1 MKYFKYIL
9 NYLYIFFQIFTQIYN
24 KMRLVQID
32 FYKRTQ
38 IVSKC
43 LQMLVRGWGLNI
55 IGMSSPVVMSL
66 HAKYLKRLELGGLYI
81 YIYFIRA

>member
-1 MKYFKYIL
+1 
-9 NYLYIFFQIFTQIYN
+9 
-24 KMRLVQID
+24 MRLVQID

-66 HAKYLKRLELGGLYI
+66 YAKYLKRLELGGLYI